1 MLGMIDALISSKTR
15 IKLLLKFFLN
25 SNATAY
31 LRNLESE
38 FGESSN
44 GIRVELNRLEN
55 AGLLLSDSEGN
66 KKIFRANTSHP
77 LFQEIHNIVLKH
89 LGLDQVIENVI
100 QRLGDVQR
108 VYLVGDF
115 SKGMD
120 SPVIDLVFVGDY
132 DTSYLTTLVEKAE
145 KIVGRKIRYLLYSI
159 EEAET
164 MDWLQFDP
172 LPLLLWDRAHDAI
185 KNSGV

>member
-1 MLGMIDALISSKTR
+1 MIDALISSKTR

-31 LRNLESE
+31 LRSLESE

-55 AGLLLSDSEGN
+55 AGLLLSGNEGN
-66 KKIFRANTSHP
+66 KKIFRANTGHP
-77 LFQEIHNIVLKH
+77 LFREIHNIILKH
-89 LGLDQVIENVI
+89 LGLDQVIENVVH
-100 QRLGDVQR
+100 RLGDVQR

-120 SPVIDLVFVGDY
+120 SQVIDLILVGDF
-132 DTSYLTTLVEKAE
+132 DKSYLITLVEKAE
-145 KIVGRKIRYLLYSI
+145 KIVGRKIRYLLYSP
-159 EEAET
+159 EEAKT
-164 MDWLQFDP
+164 IDWKQFDP
-172 LPLLLWDRAHDAI
+172 VPLLLWSDIQKSA
-185 KNSGV
+185 S

>member
-1 MLGMIDALISSKTR
+1 MIDALISSKTR

-31 LRNLESE
+31 LRSLESE

-55 AGLLLSDSEGN
+55 AGLLLSESEGN
-66 KKIFRANTSHP
+66 KKIFRANTGHP
-77 LFQEIHNIVLKH
+77 LFREIHNIILKH
-89 LGLDQVIENVI
+89 IGLDQVIENVI
-100 QRLGDVQR
+100 HRLGDVQR

-120 SPVIDLVFVGDY
+120 SQVIDLVLIGDF
-132 DTSYLTTLVEKAE
+132 DKSYLIALVEKAE
-145 KIVGRKIRYLLYSI
+145 KIVGRKIRYLL
-159 EEAET
+159 
-164 MDWLQFDP
+164 
-172 LPLLLWDRAHDAI
+172 
-185 KNSGV
+185 

>member
-1 MLGMIDALISSKTR
+1 MIDALISSKTR

-31 LRNLESE
+31 LRSLESE

-44 GIRVELNRLEN
+44 GIRLELNRLEG
-55 AGLLLSDSEGN
+55 AGLLSSESEGN
-66 KKIFRANTSHP
+66 KKIFRANTAHP
-77 LFQEIHNIVLKH
+77 LFNEIHNIIMKQV
-89 LGLDQVIENVI
+89 GLDQVIENVI

-120 SPVIDLVFVGDY
+120 SPVIDLVFIGDF
-132 DTSYLTTLVEKAE
+132 DKSYLAALVEKAE
-145 KIVGRKIRYLLYSI
+145 KIVGRKIRYLIYAT
-159 EEAET
+159 EDAT
-164 MDWLQFDP
+164 AFDGMQYDP
-172 LPLLLWDRAHDAI
+172 APLLLW
-185 KNSGV
+185 NQNTEYLPPQN